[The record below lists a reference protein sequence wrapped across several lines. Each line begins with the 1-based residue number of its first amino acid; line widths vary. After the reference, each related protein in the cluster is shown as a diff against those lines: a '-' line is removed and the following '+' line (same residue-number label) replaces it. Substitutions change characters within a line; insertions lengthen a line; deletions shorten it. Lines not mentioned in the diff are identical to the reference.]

1 MSAKSAKTPKAPKE
15 QKEPKAEK
23 PPVEKKPKHVLK
35 VSHFKGGGGDG
46 DEDGTNDYTTPF
58 IEIGV
63 DEAGRGPM
71 FGRVYVGAVVLP
83 KGAKLFDFSKMKDSK
98 KFTSDSKIKEAAE
111 YIKTHAIAW
120 SVVYAEHDEI
130 DRVNIRRATID
141 CMHKAIRGI
150 ICDKLKTTGDKAYL
164 LIDGCDFIPM
174 MELVNGESYM
184 QIPHLCV
191 EGGDNTYAA
200 IAAASIL
207 AKVARDEYIGE
218 MCCEYPEL
226 VQKYDLGNNKGYGTK
241 KHMDGIR
248 EHGITQ
254 WHRRSFG
261 ICKDY

>member
-1 MSAKSAKTPKAPKE
+1 MSEKSVKQPT
-15 QKEPKAEK
+15 
-23 PPVEKKPKHVLK
+23 EKKPRVKHVLK
-35 VSHFKGGGGDG
+35 ASHFKSEDGSGDG
-46 DEDGTNDYTTPF
+46 EGEGYDYATPF

-71 FGRVYVGAVVLP
+71 FGRVYIGAVVLP
-83 KGAKLFDFSKMKDSK
+83 KDAKLFDFSKMKDSK
-98 KFTSDSKIKEAAE
+98 KFTSDAKIKEAAE

-141 CMHKAIRGI
+141 CMHRAIREI
-150 ICDKLKTTGDKAYL
+150 IHDKLRTTGDKAYL
-164 LIDGCDFIPM
+164 LIDGNDFIPM
-174 MELVNGESYM
+174 MELINGESYV

-218 MCCEYPEL
+218 MCKHHPEL
-226 VQKYDLGNNKGYGTK
+226 CEKYDLGNNKGYGTK

-261 ICKDY
+261 MCKDY